1 MPLRQR
7 LKNARNT
14 FRNLFSDEDVTGT
27 PSVTH
32 STHSDTNTLSAE
44 SDLALVDGNQ
54 QPGPSQPRNTSDI
67 HGWQNSSQVFDVA
80 QQHNPDTIGSISGA
94 PTTSS
99 QMRTTVEITPYLAA
113 PKAQAIE
120 CTDPGTSPTTI
131 DDDKSI
137 IHVEIPTSAAPAT
150 FNTVRTK
157 RKGVKEFSRLLRPAT
172 EVFGPI
178 KQIVDTF
185 VEYVDIYEMAEASQ
199 TEYDELQM
207 RLEKLL
213 EDLQRYFGEG
223 SSIIMTSSMDNLCN
237 LLSADGEA
245 LAPADEDQ
253 MTGTRFDRMSS
264 AIDRLSPSLSARYKS
279 AEGADLKRRECTP
292 GTRIK
297 VLAEVLNWTRG
308 DGRGVYWLNGM
319 AGTGKTTIAYSLCLE
334 LDSSHR
340 LAASFFC
347 SRTLPECRDVNLIVS
362 TIAYQLARFSRPFH
376 SVLSTALRKDPDLH
390 RTLPHLQFEELIIKP
405 LKEAE
410 SALPE
415 GLVVVL
421 DALDECD
428 NQQSTG
434 CMLDVLL
441 SKAAGLP
448 IKFVVLSRPEPKI
461 RDQMTHERIK
471 FRLVLHEI
479 NKGEVQTDIE
489 TYLRTELIRMK
500 PSEAHIASLVK
511 KAGAL
516 FIYAATA
523 VPYIGYDN
531 FQSDR
536 DGRLR
541 TILSA
546 SRYEDDGEHR
556 EIDQLYT
563 TILEAALGDQHLRK
577 IERDSI
583 RQVLHTVICVREPLT
598 VSGLCELLQM
608 ASVDRVRAALRPLW
622 SVVHVVGS
630 DELVTTLHVSFP
642 DFMFNLT
649 RSKAYHCDFTT
660 HHQILSEKCL
670 ELIKRTHPQ
679 FNICGLESSYLA
691 DDDVPNIEERVAAAI
706 PLDLPYACEYWM
718 KHMEMGDCGADM
730 REQLQ
735 GFLALRLLLW
745 MEVLNLRKLMRVGV
759 DEKLL
764 GNEDIVELA
773 EDGQRFVE
781 TFSSNSV
788 SQSTPHIYVSM
799 LAFWPRSSPIGKH
812 YARYIEGPVEA
823 EGPALGQRQF
833 AHLARWSHT
842 RPISQITMSPDGS
855 YLAVGFDIY
864 NEGWCWTQ
872 VMEEL
877 PWDLSNILKHSGVE
891 VVGWGT
897 DSGAIVL
904 GPLYVKSEI
913 TFTNPLWFSVDLMR
927 VMMVLN
933 DGHIWV
939 FNTETGGLLLR
950 FHPQGELGTPK
961 LSPSGGL
968 LAAVV
973 SDLVKVWDTQN
984 GDVVHCLAPLD
995 TTSSTDLLLFSPD
1008 DSRVIGASSV
1018 TNSVC
1023 AWDTQTGNTVLATL
1037 QGNPGAIWLIECS
1050 PNGRHIAIADYG
1062 HAIYVWDSETG
1073 ELVLGPL
1080 EGHTSF
1086 VTSLAFSPDSSR
1098 LFSGC
1103 QGRLMCVW
1111 DVQFHTPRAGAC
1123 DALSEHMTSVKLSS
1137 NGAQF
1142 VSGSVDGTLCIW
1154 NTYTGDME
1162 AGPIKVHTGR
1172 ILAVDFLD
1180 NRIVS
1185 GSSGGRMCVWDIVRR
1200 EIVLGPINIYFDKP
1214 IQTVQYSVDGNL
1226 ILTEGFQGEIDTWE
1240 AHSGS
1245 HVLTLVS
1252 SSSFHRRSRSPRFS
1266 PDCTCVI
1273 IDLDG
1278 HLEVKDAT
1286 NAQTLLTIA
1295 SLSHNYPPQ
1304 CAVAYSPNGAFI
1316 AARVG
1321 GEDDLITMILI
1332 FDAHTGATAQS
1343 LFLHRPCGVI
1353 RSISFSPDSTRLLS
1367 SSGEEI
1373 LIWDTRTGEIVV
1385 EIPHGHNHWI
1395 DSADYSPDGIHVLSH
1410 SPDDMSIHVHDARS
1424 AEERA
1429 MSGSMCEFCD
1439 WTLNEGGWVV
1449 DDESRLL
1456 VWVPADLRRAVMRP
1470 RTEVI
1475 MSPYGYVRLKF
1486 DRTQMGDAWAS
1497 CYTSE
1502 SR

>member
-1 MPLRQR
+1 MW
-7 LKNARNT
+7 K
-14 FRNLFSDEDVTGT
+14 
-27 PSVTH
+27 
-32 STHSDTNTLSAE
+32 
-44 SDLALVDGNQ
+44 
-54 QPGPSQPRNTSDI
+54 
-67 HGWQNSSQVFDVA
+67 
-80 QQHNPDTIGSISGA
+80 
-94 PTTSS
+94 
-99 QMRTTVEITPYLAA
+99 
-113 PKAQAIE
+113 
-120 CTDPGTSPTTI
+120 
-131 DDDKSI
+131 
-137 IHVEIPTSAAPAT
+137 
-150 FNTVRTK
+150 
-157 RKGVKEFSRLLRPAT
+157 
-172 EVFGPI
+172 
-178 KQIVDTF
+178 
-185 VEYVDIYEMAEASQ
+185 MA
-199 TEYDELQM
+199 
-207 RLEKLL
+207 
-213 EDLQRYFGEG
+213 
-223 SSIIMTSSMDNLCN
+223 
-237 LLSADGEA
+237 
-245 LAPADEDQ
+245 EDQ

-347 SRTLPECRDVNLIVS
+347 SRTLPECRDVNLIIS

-479 NKGEVQTDIE
+479 NKDEVQTDIE

-531 FQSDR
+531 FQSDP

-608 ASVDRVRAALRPLW
+608 ASVDRVRVALRPLW

-706 PLDLPYACEYWM
+706 PLDLAYACEYWM

-745 MEVLNLRKLMRVGV
+745 ME
-759 DEKLL
+759 
-764 GNEDIVELA
+764 
-773 EDGQRFVE
+773 
-781 TFSSNSV
+781 
-788 SQSTPHIYVSM
+788 
-799 LAFWPRSSPIGKH
+799 
-812 YARYIEGPVEA
+812 
-823 EGPALGQRQF
+823 
-833 AHLARWSHT
+833 
-842 RPISQITMSPDGS
+842 
-855 YLAVGFDIY
+855 
-864 NEGWCWTQ
+864 
-872 VMEEL
+872 
-877 PWDLSNILKHSGVE
+877 
-891 VVGWGT
+891 
-897 DSGAIVL
+897 
-904 GPLYVKSEI
+904 
-913 TFTNPLWFSVDLMR
+913 FSVDLMR

-1316 AARVG
+1316 AARMSK
-1321 GEDDLITMILI
+1321 EDDLITMILI
-1332 FDAHTGATAQS
+1332 FDAHTGATA
-1343 LFLHRPCGVI
+1343 
-1353 RSISFSPDSTRLLS
+1353 
-1367 SSGEEI
+1367 
-1373 LIWDTRTGEIVV
+1373 
-1385 EIPHGHNHWI
+1385 
-1395 DSADYSPDGIHVLSH
+1395 
-1410 SPDDMSIHVHDARS
+1410 
-1424 AEERA
+1424 
-1429 MSGSMCEFCD
+1429 
-1439 WTLNEGGWVV
+1439 
-1449 DDESRLL
+1449 
-1456 VWVPADLRRAVMRP
+1456 
-1470 RTEVI
+1470 
-1475 MSPYGYVRLKF
+1475 
-1486 DRTQMGDAWAS
+1486 
-1497 CYTSE
+1497 
-1502 SR
+1502 

>member
-1 MPLRQR
+1 
-7 LKNARNT
+7 
-14 FRNLFSDEDVTGT
+14 
-27 PSVTH
+27 
-32 STHSDTNTLSAE
+32 
-44 SDLALVDGNQ
+44 
-54 QPGPSQPRNTSDI
+54 
-67 HGWQNSSQVFDVA
+67 
-80 QQHNPDTIGSISGA
+80 
-94 PTTSS
+94 
-99 QMRTTVEITPYLAA
+99 
-113 PKAQAIE
+113 
-120 CTDPGTSPTTI
+120 
-131 DDDKSI
+131 
-137 IHVEIPTSAAPAT
+137 
-150 FNTVRTK
+150 
-157 RKGVKEFSRLLRPAT
+157 
-172 EVFGPI
+172 
-178 KQIVDTF
+178 
-185 VEYVDIYEMAEASQ
+185 MA
-199 TEYDELQM
+199 
-207 RLEKLL
+207 
-213 EDLQRYFGEG
+213 
-223 SSIIMTSSMDNLCN
+223 
-237 LLSADGEA
+237 
-245 LAPADEDQ
+245 EDQ

-347 SRTLPECRDVNLIVS
+347 SRTLPECRDVNLIIS

-441 SKAAGLP
+441 SKAVGLP

-471 FRLVLHEI
+471 LRLVLHEI
-479 NKGEVQTDIE
+479 NKDEVQTDIE

-531 FQSDR
+531 FQSDP

-541 TILSA
+541 TILST

-608 ASVDRVRAALRPLW
+608 ASVDRVRVALRPLW

-679 FNICGLESSYLA
+679 FNICGLESPYLA

-706 PLDLPYACEYWM
+706 PLDLAYACEYWM
-718 KHMEMGDCGADM
+718 RHMEMGDCGADM

-745 MEVLNLRKLMRVGV
+745 ME
-759 DEKLL
+759 
-764 GNEDIVELA
+764 
-773 EDGQRFVE
+773 
-781 TFSSNSV
+781 
-788 SQSTPHIYVSM
+788 
-799 LAFWPRSSPIGKH
+799 
-812 YARYIEGPVEA
+812 
-823 EGPALGQRQF
+823 
-833 AHLARWSHT
+833 
-842 RPISQITMSPDGS
+842 
-855 YLAVGFDIY
+855 
-864 NEGWCWTQ
+864 
-872 VMEEL
+872 
-877 PWDLSNILKHSGVE
+877 
-891 VVGWGT
+891 
-897 DSGAIVL
+897 
-904 GPLYVKSEI
+904 
-913 TFTNPLWFSVDLMR
+913 FSVDLMR

-939 FNTETGGLLLR
+939 FDTETGGLLLR

-995 TTSSTDLLLFSPD
+995 TTSSTDLLLFFPD

-1073 ELVLGPL
+1073 ELVPGPL

-1086 VTSLAFSPDSSR
+1086 AGL
-1098 LFSGC
+1098 
-1103 QGRLMCVW
+1103 CVW
-1111 DVQFHTPRAGAC
+1111 DAQFHTPRAGAC
-1123 DALSEHMTSVKLSS
+1123 DALSEHITSVKLSS

-1142 VSGSVDGTLCIW
+1142 VSGSVDRTLCIW

-1316 AARVG
+1316 AARMSK
-1321 GEDDLITMILI
+1321 EDDLITMILI

-1373 LIWDTRTGEIVV
+1373 LIWDTRTGEIMV

-1429 MSGSMCEFCD
+1429 MSGSMCEFGD
-1439 WTLNEGGWVV
+1439 WTLNEDGWVV

-1456 VWVPADLRRAVMRP
+1456 VWVPADLRKAVMRP

-1475 MSPYGYVRLKF
+1475 VSPYGYVRLKF
-1486 DRTQMGDAWAS
+1486 DRTRMGDAWAS

>member
-1 MPLRQR
+1 
-7 LKNARNT
+7 
-14 FRNLFSDEDVTGT
+14 
-27 PSVTH
+27 
-32 STHSDTNTLSAE
+32 
-44 SDLALVDGNQ
+44 
-54 QPGPSQPRNTSDI
+54 
-67 HGWQNSSQVFDVA
+67 
-80 QQHNPDTIGSISGA
+80 
-94 PTTSS
+94 
-99 QMRTTVEITPYLAA
+99 MRTTVEITPYLAA

-150 FNTVRTK
+150 FNT
-157 RKGVKEFSRLLRPAT
+157 
-172 EVFGPI
+172 VFGPI

-237 LLSADGEA
+237 RNSGKRYLEAKNEVDTILACYRRMERDLHRLTLNANLSMWKMA
-245 LAPADEDQ
+245 EDQ

-347 SRTLPECRDVNLIVS
+347 SRTLPECRDVNLIIS

-428 NQQSTG
+428 SQQSTG

-471 FRLVLHEI
+471 LRLVLHEI
-479 NKGEVQTDIE
+479 NKDEVQTDIE

-531 FQSDR
+531 FQSDP

-541 TILSA
+541 TILST

-608 ASVDRVRAALRPLW
+608 ASVDRVRVALRPLW

-679 FNICGLESSYLA
+679 FNICGLESPYLA

-706 PLDLPYACEYWM
+706 PLDLAYACDVETAAVDGGTKLEEINEGGGGWYENGGRVVQC
-718 KHMEMGDCGADM
+718 KED
-730 REQLQ
+730 
-735 GFLALRLLLW
+735 LLIRHDT
-745 MEVLNLRKLMRVGV
+745 VLIWI
-759 DEKLL
+759 EKLL

-877 PWDLSNILKHSGVE
+877 PWDLSNILK
-891 VVGWGT
+891 
-897 DSGAIVL
+897 
-904 GPLYVKSEI
+904 
-913 TFTNPLWFSVDLMR
+913 FSVDLMR

-939 FNTETGGLLLR
+939 FDTETGGLLLR

-984 GDVVHCLAPLD
+984 GDCMCLGYANWKYGACYAPGK
-995 TTSSTDLLLFSPD
+995 SRGDLVD
-1008 DSRVIGASSV
+1008 R
-1018 TNSVC
+1018 
-1023 AWDTQTGNTVLATL
+1023 VLAQWKAYCHRRL
-1037 QGNPGAIWLIECS
+1037 WACNICMGLGNWRAGA
-1050 PNGRHIAIADYG
+1050 
-1062 HAIYVWDSETG
+1062 
-1073 ELVLGPL
+1073 GPL

-1245 HVLTLVS
+1245 HS
-1252 SSSFHRRSRSPRFS
+1252 RFS

-1278 HLEVKDAT
+1278 HLEVNDAT

-1316 AARVG
+1316 AARMSK
-1321 GEDDLITMILI
+1321 EDDLITMILI

-1429 MSGSMCEFCD
+1429 MSGSMCEFGD

-1449 DDESRLL
+1449 DDESRPL